1 MLRSLPFFSSLRSNV
16 FLRQQRTVLGLQHGF
31 LTKQISRFSSA
42 KVPTKI
48 YSAAQE
54 AKKQGGKNDMK
65 KRGWTKGKRAA
76 NKAKVQE
83 PVTQKLKE
91 KEKTSP
97 LQPVHSHTDSH
108 ESIAVTRTR
117 LFVDELQKL
126 DLALKEKNYLS
137 FEETMQGMQTKIRSS
152 PGETVS
158 VEEMGSIATNLRAWN
173 EIAVV
178 PSESIASVL
187 RSAGYLGLSLGPMD
201 PNREVVEE
209 IIEKYMREENK
220 STRSITSFFTALN
233 KVGMKWTEIRQE
245 RKDQIL
251 VLVNKLVQTEDLN
264 VRICLPPFMGLAVE
278 WTVLPEDAKLTILE
292 GIENRSPTPFD
303 AGELSSFFYG

>member
-1 MLRSLPFFSSLRSNV
+1 MLRSLPLFSSLRSNV
-16 FLRQQRTVLGLQHGF
+16 ILWQQRTVLGLQHGF

-48 YSAAQE
+48 YSGEQD
-54 AKKQGGKNDMK
+54 AKKQGGKNDLK

-76 NKAKVQE
+76 KKAKVQE

-91 KEKTSP
+91 KEKPSP
-97 LQPVHSHTDSH
+97 LQPVHSQSDSQ
-108 ESIAVTRTR
+108 ESVASTR

-126 DLALKEKNYLS
+126 GLALKEKNYLS

-187 RSAGYLGLSLGPMD
+187 KSAGYLGLSLSPMD
-201 PNREVVEE
+201 PNREVVEG
-209 IIEKYMREENK
+209 IIERYMREENK
-220 STRSITSFFTALN
+220 STRSTASFFTALN
-233 KVGMKWTEIRQE
+233 KVGVKWTEVKQE
-245 RKDQIL
+245 RQDQIL
-251 VLVNKLVQTEDLN
+251 VLVNKLVPAEDLN
-264 VRICLPPFMGLAVE
+264 VRICLAPLMGLAVE